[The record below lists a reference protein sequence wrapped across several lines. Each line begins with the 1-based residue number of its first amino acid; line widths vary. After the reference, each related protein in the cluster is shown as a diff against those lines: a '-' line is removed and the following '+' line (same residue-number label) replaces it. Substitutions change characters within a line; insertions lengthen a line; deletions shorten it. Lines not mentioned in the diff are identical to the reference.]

1 MRISDYI
8 EQAGANLWRKKLRTF
23 LTTTGVV
30 IGIGALVCM
39 FAFGQGIQR
48 NITDQFNKLDLFNYV
63 NVVARNRGGMPA
75 SYDPDDPDAGMD
87 GADDPAAQSPSNPQ
101 QAVPGLDARFLEE
114 VAAIDGVI
122 AALPEMRFPAQ
133 IRLGDR
139 EEFTLV
145 QVLSA
150 TASQSGLVQFRAG
163 GAYASDEPNELVIS
177 DSFLHRLGVKEVET
191 AVGRE
196 IEVATLTLDFSL
208 GRLLRMVLPARDQ
221 TLPFARE
228 SYRFKIVGVAERMG
242 FGGSMP
248 VRSDAY
254 IPPGAAARMHKLALT
269 SIWDFFKPTGQADD
283 YSMVSVKVE
292 SPKDVAPVKK
302 ELESR
307 GYRTFALM
315 DQLDHMRIGFLI
327 MDMFLIAVGDV
338 QRIFFFESGAIGLI
352 AVGMIGITVASLGIV
367 NTMVMSILERYREI
381 GIMKA
386 VGATDGDVQRIFFFE
401 SGAIGLLG
409 GLFGLFL
416 AAATSFVINEVI
428 NGIMARQGAPRMAYF
443 SFPWWLCLGAIL
455 FSILVSLMAGI
466 YPTRRAARVDPVV
479 ALRHD

>member
-1 MRISDYI
+1 MQISDYI
-8 EQAGANLWRKKLRTF
+8 EQACANLWRKKLRTF

-63 NVVARNRGGMPA
+63 NVVARNGGGGPA
-75 SYDPDDPDAGMD
+75 SHDPDDPGAEMDNADAPPG
-87 GADDPAAQSPSNPQ
+87 
-101 QAVPGLDARFLEE
+101 QAKQDRPTLDARFLEE
-114 VAAIDGVI
+114 VTAINGVI
-122 AALPEMRFPAQ
+122 AAFPEMRFPAQ
-133 IRLGDR
+133 IRLGDK

-145 QVLSA
+145 QALPA
-150 TASQSGLVQFRAG
+150 AASQSGLVQLLAG
-163 GAYASDEPNELVIS
+163 SVYASDEPNELIVS
-177 DSFLHRLGVKEVET
+177 DSFLRRLGVNDPET
-191 AVGRE
+191 ALGRE

-208 GRLLRMVLPARDQ
+208 KRLFRMAFPVGDQ
-221 TLPFARE
+221 TLPLGRE
-228 SYRFKIVGVAERMG
+228 SYRFKVVGVAQRMG
-242 FGGSMP
+242 FGGPMP
-248 VRSDAY
+248 VRSDVY

-269 SIWDFFKPTGQADD
+269 SIWDFFKPAGQAAD
-283 YSMVSVKVE
+283 YSMASVKVA
-292 SPKDVAPVKK
+292 SPKDVEPIKK

-315 DQLDHMRIGFLI
+315 DQLQEMRTGFLI
-327 MDMFLIAVGDV
+327 MDMF
-338 QRIFFFESGAIGLI
+338 LI

-386 VGATDGDVQRIFFFE
+386 VGATDGDVQRIFLFE

-409 GLFGLFL
+409 GLFGLLL
-416 AAATSFVINEVI
+416 AGATSFVINEVI
-428 NGIMARQGAPRMAYF
+428 NAFMARQGAPRMAYF
-443 SFPWWLCLGAIL
+443 SFPWWLCLSAVL
-455 FSILVSLMAGI
+455 FSILVSLLAGI

>member
-8 EQAGANLWRKKLRTF
+8 EQANANLWCKKLRTF
-23 LTTTGVV
+23 LTTSGVV
-30 IGIGALVCM
+30 IGVGALVCM

-48 NITDQFNKLDLFNYV
+48 NITDQFNKLDLFNYI
-63 NVVARNRGGMPA
+63 NVVARNSDGGPA
-75 SYDPDDPDAGMD
+75 SHDPDDPDDEMGN
-87 GADDPAAQSPSNPQ
+87 ADDFVGHASSDPRQTA
-101 QAVPGLDARFLEE
+101 PGLDAKFLEE
-114 VAAIDGVI
+114 VTAIKGVV
-122 AALPEMRFPAQ
+122 AVFPEMRFPAQ
-133 IRLGDR
+133 IRLGDK

-150 TASQSGLVQFRAG
+150 SALRSGLVPLRAG
-163 GAYASDEPNELVIS
+163 NAYVSDEPNEVVVSRL
-177 DSFLHRLGVKEVET
+177 FLHRLGVKQPGT

-208 GRLLRMVLPARDQ
+208 KRLFRMAFPAGDQ
-221 TLPFARE
+221 TLPLARE
-228 SYRFKIVGVAERMG
+228 SYRFKVVGVAQRMG

-248 VRSDAY
+248 IRSDVY
-254 IPPGAAARMHKLALT
+254 IPPGAAAKMQKLALT
-269 SIWDFFKPTGQADD
+269 SIWDFFKPAGRAAD
-283 YSMVSVKVE
+283 YSMVSVKVA
-292 SPKDVAPVKK
+292 SPKDVEPVKK

-315 DQLDHMRIGFLI
+315 DQLQEMRTGFLI
-327 MDMFLIAVGDV
+327 MDMF
-338 QRIFFFESGAIGLI
+338 LI

-386 VGATDGDVQRIFFFE
+386 VGATDGDVQRIFLFE

-409 GLFGLFL
+409 GLFGLLL
-416 AAATSFVINEVI
+416 AGVTSFVINEVI

-443 SFPWWLCLGAIL
+443 NFPWWLCLSAVL
-455 FSILVSLMAGI
+455 FSILVSLLAGI